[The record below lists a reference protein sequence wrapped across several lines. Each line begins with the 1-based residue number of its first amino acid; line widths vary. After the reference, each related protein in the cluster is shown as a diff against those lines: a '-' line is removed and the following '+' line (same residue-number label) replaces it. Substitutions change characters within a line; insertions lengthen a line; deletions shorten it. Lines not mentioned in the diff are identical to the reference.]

1 MSREEVGCDLDE
13 RGGEAPWVLV
23 HVLFEV
29 TVEVLEDE
37 VDRPVA
43 HHLVQQTGV
52 ELKCFKLFEL
62 VQAYFIEDQKLGQR
76 KNKK

>member
-29 TVEVLEDE
+29 TVEVLENE

-52 ELKCFKLFEL
+52 ELKCFKHILL
-62 VQAYFIEDQKLGQR
+62 RIKSWDKGKT
-76 KNKK
+76 KNEAT